1 MTTLAARALNT
12 VIGETIARVLTRVN
26 AITLGGPG
34 YTRPSYSDEE
44 SAAHAVIEDE
54 ARALGLEVR
63 RDPAGNLF
71 ARLAGRDGQSE
82 AGGDQKPPDGAR
94 FTLHG

>member
-34 YTRPSYSDEE
+34 YTRPSYSNEE

-71 ARLAGRDGQSE
+71 ARLAGRDPAAAVRANRATMRRLGY
-82 AGGDQKPPDGAR
+82 
-94 FTLHG
+94 